1 MNPRNRDGALC
12 VVQALIAGR
21 PPAISRATWAALAL
35 TNDLDS
41 ASTPPTSHYRGE
53 ELETGRKKDEL
64 KKKKNL
70 HRLKKPI
77 NLRKLYCR
85 IAR

>member
-53 ELETGRKKDEL
+53 ELETGRKKRQI
-64 KKKKNL
+64 KKKNL
-70 HRLKKPI
+70 HCLKKPI